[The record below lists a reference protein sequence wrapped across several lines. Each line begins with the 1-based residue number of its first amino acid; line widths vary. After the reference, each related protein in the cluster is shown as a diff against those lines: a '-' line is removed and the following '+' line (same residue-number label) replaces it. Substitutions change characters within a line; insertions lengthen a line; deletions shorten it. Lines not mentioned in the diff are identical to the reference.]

1 MIPPFIDH
9 ERHMNLRYGDNET
22 MEIRRNDR
30 PDFHISM

>member
-1 MIPPFIDH
+1 
-9 ERHMNLRYGDNET
+9 MNLRYGDNET